1 MHSGSWILCSQ
12 TILVHKKINK
22 KQAYAKFIDGLNIV
36 SSQHT
41 AIKKTH
47 GMKTQSNTKSS
58 HHSAASNQ
66 GTESRRKLLVSYRNT
81 NQFDM
86 KHAP

>member
-1 MHSGSWILCSQ
+1 MHSGSWILGSQ

-22 KQAYAKFIDGLNIV
+22 KQAYAKFIGGLNF

-41 AIKKTH
+41 ALKKTH
-47 GMKTQSNTKSS
+47 GMKIQSNTKSS

-66 GTESRRKLLVSYRNT
+66 GIEARRKLLVSYRNT